1 MLANE
6 LICKAMTKSLYGN
19 SEKSFLEWEKMTL
32 KKHFPELFPRE
43 YFHVCVIGKQSYG
56 FEFNLELI
64 YMIEFFK
71 KLSEISR
78 TASAS
83 AISAFRKTHKCKLNP
98 KTV

>member
-43 YFHVCVIGKQSYG
+43 YFHVCVIGK
-56 FEFNLELI
+56 
-64 YMIEFFK
+64 
-71 KLSEISR
+71 
-78 TASAS
+78 
-83 AISAFRKTHKCKLNP
+83 
-98 KTV
+98 